1 MGGFSDGDISPT
13 LGTKTMKTHWLY
25 GRGPNRVIEFIQEI
39 DEETKC
45 EDCIHKKVCAVVME
59 HRCINYTFG
68 TSEFRGCQGCVHKYT
83 RFDKDPIPCFS
94 CPDFI
99 HIDKLKKM

>member
-1 MGGFSDGDISPT
+1 
-13 LGTKTMKTHWLY
+13 MKTHWLY

-45 EDCIHKKVCAVVME
+45 QDCIHKKVCASVME